1 MEETIMAKKQFKAE
15 SKRLLDLMINSIYTH
30 KEIFLREIISNAS
43 DAIDKLAYRAL
54 TDDQVGLNQSDF
66 KIVLTTDQVA
76 RTLTVSDNGIGMTKE
91 ELENNLGTIA
101 KSGSLQFKQ
110 DMAAEQSVDAKD
122 VDIIGQFG
130 VGFYSAFMVADNIT
144 VITKAYGSDTAYRWE
159 SSGVDGYTIT
169 ETEKDTVG
177 TDVILHIK
185 PDGEE
190 ETYSEYLEQYR
201 ISDLVKKYSD
211 YIHHPITMLMNKSRQ
226 KPKPEDAGD
235 DYKPEW
241 EDYSEWETLNSMKPI
256 WTRSKDE
263 VTEEEYTAFY
273 RDKFGDYEPPLSTQ
287 KVSAEGTVSYDALL
301 FIPGRTPY
309 DFYTRDYKKGL
320 QLYSSGVLIMDNCSD
335 LLPEHFRFVK
345 GVVDT
350 PDVSLNISREML
362 QHTRQLK
369 VISKN
374 LEKKIKAELLRM
386 QSEER
391 TKYEQFWHSFG
402 LQIKY
407 GICSDYG
414 AHKDMLVDLLMF
426 QSSNGDSPTTLAE
439 YVSRMPEDQQYIYYA
454 MGESLS
460 KIAALPQAERIRDKG
475 YEILYLTEDVD
486 EFSMQVLQTFQ
497 EKAIKSINDD
507 DALPETDE
515 EKKAAEEKSEAAKDV
530 LSFVKETLGDKIK
543 EARVSKIL
551 KSHPVCMT
559 ADGPMSLE
567 MEKYMKKN
575 GADLQ
580 GMKAERVLELNADA
594 PVFTAL
600 TNAISTDPEKAK
612 KYVEL
617 LYCQALLI
625 ADLPLE
631 DPAAYTDLVCSLM
644 N

>member
-1 MEETIMAKKQFKAE
+1 MEATIMAKKQFKAE
-15 SKRLLDLMINSIYTH
+15 SKRLLDMMIHSIYTN

-43 DAIDKLAYRAL
+43 DAIDKLAYRSL
-54 TDDQVGLNQSDF
+54 TDDQVGLNRDDF
-66 KIVLTTDQVA
+66 KIVLTADQIA
-76 RTLTVSDNGIGMTKE
+76 RTLTISDNGIGMTKE

-110 DMAAEQSVDAKD
+110 DMAAEQNVDAKD

-130 VGFYSAFMVADNIT
+130 VGFYSAFMVSDKVT

-159 SSGVDGYTIT
+159 STGADGYTVT

-177 TDVILHIK
+177 TDVILHIL

-190 ETYSEYLEQYR
+190 EKYSEYLEQYR
-201 ISDLVKKYSD
+201 LSQLVKKYSD
-211 YIHHPITMLMNKSRQ
+211 YIHYPITMLMNKSRQ

-241 EDYSEWETLNSMKPI
+241 EDYSEWETLNSMTPI
-256 WTRSKDE
+256 WQRPKDE
-263 VTEEEYTAFY
+263 VTQEEYTAFY

-309 DFYTRDYKKGL
+309 DFYTREYEKGL
-320 QLYSSGVLIMDNCSD
+320 QLYSSGVLIMDKCAD

-350 PDVSLNISREML
+350 PDLSLNISREML
-362 QHTRQLK
+362 QQTRQLK

-391 TKYEQFWHSFG
+391 ENYEKFWHSFG
-402 LQIKY
+402 PQIKY

-426 QSSNGDSPTTLAE
+426 QSSHGDSPTTLAE
-439 YVSRMPEDQQYIYYA
+439 YVSRMPEDQTYIYYA
-454 MGESLS
+454 MGESLT
-460 KIAALPQAERIRDKG
+460 KIAALPQAERILDKG

-497 EKAIKSINDD
+497 EKQIKSINDD
-507 DALPETDE
+507 DALPETED
-515 EKKAAEEKSEAAKDV
+515 EKKSAEEKTEAAKDV
-530 LSFVKETLGDKIK
+530 LTFIKDTLGDKIK
-543 EARVSKIL
+543 EARISKIL

-559 ADGPMSLE
+559 ADGPLSLE

-594 PVFTAL
+594 PVFQAL
-600 TNAISTDPEKAK
+600 SDAITQDPEKAK

-631 DPAAYTDLVCSLM
+631 DPSAYTDLVCSLM
-644 N
+644 V

>member
-1 MEETIMAKKQFKAE
+1 MEATIMAKKQFKAE

-66 KIVLTTDQVA
+66 KIVLTTDQIA

-190 ETYSEYLEQYR
+190 ESYSEYLEQYR
-201 ISDLVKKYSD
+201 ISELVKKYSD

-374 LEKKIKAELLRM
+374 LEKKIKSELLRM